1 MRYQHI
7 LLFAITSFLLVG
19 CSYKTYQ
26 PIVFSDLDKEKSVI
40 EQKNGYRVQLATDE
54 KLWLDQNKYVKTAAG
69 EYFIHTKDRRVYG
82 VVSAKDTTYLA
93 NRHLAFNKVH
103 NFRDMGGIINKNG
116 KQIVWGHF
124 FRSGQL
130 SKLKSSEYAKL
141 EALNV
146 KTIIDLRTDKEL
158 AKKPDRVPAGVDYK
172 NVQVYDDSEDM
183 FSKTKTEVLKGK
195 VTPVQADSLVMEFY
209 KLYMLENPQL
219 VKGIVDQLFDTN
231 DAVLFH
237 CSAGKDRTGMIGA
250 LVLSI
255 LEVDRET
262 IISEYM
268 LSNNYRAKEVEKLLK
283 LAKIG
288 KLVYPKIDYQVIENF
303 SWIKPIYIEA
313 MFKGIEGKYG
323 TIDNYI
329 TTGLGISKEQ
339 RQAYMEKYT
348 Y

>member
-1 MRYQHI
+1 MRHTHI
-7 LLFAITSFLLVG
+7 LLFTITSFLLAG
-19 CSYKTYQ
+19 CSYKAYQ
-26 PIVFSDLDKEKSVI
+26 PIAFSDLDTKQYII
-40 EQKNGYRVQLATDE
+40 ENKKGYTAHLPTGGKILLDNDTSIDVVDQDVQLP
-54 KLWLDQNKYVKTAAG
+54 
-69 EYFIHTKDRRVYG
+69 TKERNVYK
-82 VVSAKDTTYLA
+82 VVSDKDTSYLS
-93 NRHLAFNKVH
+93 NRHLKFKKVH
-103 NFRDMGGIINKNG
+103 NFRDMGGIRNKEG

-130 SKLKSSEYAKL
+130 SKLKNSEYAKL
-141 EALNV
+141 EAINV
-146 KTIIDLRTDKEL
+146 KTVIDLRTDKEL
-158 AKKPDRVPAGVDYK
+158 AKKPDRVPAGVSYS

-183 FSKTKTEVLKGK
+183 FSKTKKEVLKGK
-195 VTPVQADSLVMEFY
+195 ITPVQADSLVMEFY

-219 VKGIVDQLFDTN
+219 VKGIVDQLFDTD

-268 LSNNYRAKEVEKLLK
+268 LSNNYRAKEVESRLK

-288 KLVYPKIDYQVIENF
+288 KVVYPKIDYQVIENF

-323 TIDNYI
+323 TMDSYI
-329 TTGLGISKEQ
+329 TTGLGISKEK
-339 RQAYMEKYT
+339 RQVYIDKYT